1 MAKLHFSVS
10 SDYKEVIRL
19 RQECEKLEEQLKK
32 MDVNKSPDVAKALEA
47 QLGSATSQYKKLV
60 EKIGEAEAKIT
71 KSADNIIKATD
82 RIVQAQEKISK
93 TNSTGSGSV
102 SSVSSTETANI
113 QAQAKAYDD
122 LKHIID
128 DTLGSMEGN
137 ARFLAE
143 TGIRI
148 KVINTNISV
157 LEKTIKSQGHATS
170 AQTEQLA
177 KYNHELAELR
187 IQSQDARRELN
198 TGLRLEL
205 AGQGSIKALR
215 NELLQMQRTYE
226 NMTESVRN
234 SSFGREMAASIDLAN
249 KKVSEL
255 EQSMGRYNR
264 NVGNYASGWNGLNM
278 SIQQVGRELPSLAVG
293 WNTFFLAISN
303 NLPILADEIKRA
315 KDEYKSLV
323 AQGQKATPVWK
334 QIVSSLFSW
343 QTALTVGVTLL
354 TVYGKDIMEWIKEL
368 VNGKEA
374 VNALKEA
381 QEKLNEAQLEGTKNA
396 QSELIKL
403 KLLRSLAEDE
413 SKQRSERLKAVSEL
427 QKMYPDYLGNI
438 DKEKILAGQVS
449 GIYNQLTS
457 NIKNAAIAR
466 AKFDKAVSVAKEK
479 DDLQEEF
486 NTLIASSGKIRTRLG
501 VDDIEQVKSKL
512 KELKEIQGSTQGRY
526 FGSTQRAADIKAL
539 QDISDAYD
547 AVINKEKEL
556 ESITKNI
563 KIPDLMGK
571 ITEGSIAAL
580 EASISVKQNALK
592 NVTNKK
598 EYDRINAEIKAEQAK
613 IEEITG
619 EEAKKQADKRL
630 KIQQKIADE
639 LLQLQATNQQRE
651 IDLMKE
657 GTEKKVA
664 QINFDY
670 KKQIEAIKKQ
680 SEKWAK
686 EQGGTLTAEQT
697 IQISTAFANAR
708 KLREK
713 NTTSIYK
720 KEFEAAEKAM
730 NDYLSKYGTYEEQRL
745 AITKQYEE
753 KIAKAITEG
762 EKKTLQ
768 KEMENAISSIEFTK
782 LKNDINWDSIFGNLS
797 LYSSKK
803 LKELR
808 GQLRQLIETDKT
820 LSMSDK
826 TALIEQY
833 NKLGDAIIKD
843 QSALGKLFEH
853 KTEQQKQIQL
863 LKEEYE
869 LRKAIYDNLVK
880 EQKIVKERYSGAK
893 LNLEDFLEKN
903 KFNTDTSSIDASK
916 IISMLGVKGDS
927 SSIDEFKYLFSMFN
941 KAGNELSNVTSKV
954 GEAGKSMQGA
964 SSALEGAGNS
974 AASTI
979 SMIDMIIHGINDNI
993 QSANELIKILEIEDT
1008 KFGEGFDSFAKSS
1021 QYATQAWESLKSG
1034 NIMGVAAGVAGSI
1047 KELGNAIGSWFG
1059 LSADYSSYNKM
1070 KEEYESLSNVWDILI
1085 SKKQKYID
1093 ISYGDE
1099 ARKIGNESIELLNKK
1114 LQSNIALGIERLNAG
1129 ASAGSHSI
1137 GVRQRKNMSK
1147 QGWEEL
1153 REAANLIGFKY
1164 DSVAGGRMTGLFDLT
1179 AKQLD
1184 ELQSKAPT
1192 FWAKL
1197 DDDVREYLQNII
1209 DCDNEIKK
1217 MKEDM
1222 KETMTGVSFD
1232 SFYDNFV
1239 STLSDMDKSSQDFA
1253 NDFGEYIKNAILS
1266 NLIANK
1272 YRQRIEDL
1280 YNDWAQKSDSNG
1292 DNVFDLTSTEAKEL
1306 KDAQKSLAEEMI
1318 AERDALAKVFGWSS
1332 TSTQEASKKGFA
1344 QASQDSVD
1352 ELNGRFTAGQVAW
1365 EETKN
1370 QSVLQNEKLS
1380 ILDIKADS
1388 LINLASDQK
1397 NIADE
1402 TRTILV
1408 NSYME
1413 LQQISE
1419 NTGAIIKP
1427 ITEMRDKMNS
1437 WDSKIRNM

>member
-47 QLGSATSQYKKLV
+47 QLEKATRKIREYQEKYIKLKKIQDDIGKSNNTSDDVKKGTAALRSTNKWIEANTKAIIEADNQIKILKKDFNSLSADDKAGSAGTTKLRQIEQV
-60 EKIGEAEAKIT
+60 VAKRMAEAE
-71 KSADNIIKATD
+71 S
-82 RIVQAQEKISK
+82 
-93 TNSTGSGSV
+93 
-102 SSVSSTETANI
+102 
-113 QAQAKAYDD
+113 
-122 LKHIID
+122 
-128 DTLGSMEGN
+128 
-137 ARFLAE
+137 
-143 TGIRI
+143 IR
-148 KVINTNISV
+148 
-157 LEKTIKSQGHATS
+157 KTIKVQKDKIIQDRSEEGSIT
-170 AQTEQLA
+170 QLR
-177 KYNHELAELR
+177 KQLSLLIVDYDNMGRL
-187 IQSQDARRELN
+187 RRES
-198 TGLRLEL
+198 G
-205 AGQGSIKALR
+205 AGKALLAQIKIVQD
-215 NELLQMQRTYE
+215 ELNKAEQA
-226 NMTESVRN
+226 S
-234 SSFGREMAASIDLAN
+234 GRF
-249 KKVSEL
+249 
-255 EQSMGRYNR
+255 QR
-264 NVGNYASGWNGLNM
+264 NVGNYSSAFNGLGM
-278 SIQQVGRELPSLAVG
+278 SIQQIARELPTLSMGA
-293 WNTFFLAISN
+293 NMFFLAISN
-303 NLPILADEIKRA
+303 NLPIFFDEVQRA
-315 KDEYKSLV
+315 RKEYTAYIAELKKGNTEVQKV
-323 AQGQKATPVWK
+323 APVWK
-334 QIVSSLFSW
+334 QIASGIFSW
-343 QTALTVGVTLL
+343 NTALTVGVTLL
-354 TVYGKDIMEWIKEL
+354 TVYGKDIVEWVSGL
-368 VNGKEA
+368 F
-374 VNALKEA
+374 NAEKQLDATAEA
-381 QEKLNEAQLEGTKNA
+381 QEKLNEAQSEGIKNA
-396 QSELIKL
+396 QSELL
-403 KLLRSLAEDE
+403 KLNLLRREAENE
-413 SKQRSERLKAVSEL
+413 TKSRNNRLKAVSEL

-613 IEEITG
+613 IEKITG

-713 NTTSIYK
+713 DTTSIYK
-720 KEFEAAEKAM
+720 KEFEVAEKAM

>member
-82 RIVQAQEKISK
+82 RIVQAQEKLSK
-93 TNSTGSGSV
+93 TNSTGSGSA

-753 KIAKAITEG
+753 KITKATTEG
-762 EKKTLQ
+762 DKKTLQ
-768 KEMENAISSIEFTK
+768 KEFEQAILSLDFDELKKEINWGVIFGDVSKITKKQLKEVKQQLIKFKKSPEFKKATPENIKVIEDAINNINNSLIEKGGLFGGLNESLNEYQNAVEEVTKAQEELNKAIESGDKAAQEKAREDLNQAKGKQVKSEINVEKSKDKAIANITSVANAINQLGSAQ
-782 LKNDINWDSIFGNLS
+782 LS
-797 LYSSKK
+797 LS
-803 LKELR
+803 
-808 GQLRQLIETDKT
+808 
-820 LSMSDK
+820 
-826 TALIEQY
+826 
-833 NKLGDAIIKD
+833 
-843 QSALGKLFEH
+843 
-853 KTEQQKQIQL
+853 
-863 LKEEYE
+863 
-869 LRKAIYDNLVK
+869 
-880 EQKIVKERYSGAK
+880 
-893 LNLEDFLEKN
+893 
-903 KFNTDTSSIDASK
+903 
-916 IISMLGVKGDS
+916 
-927 SSIDEFKYLFSMFN
+927 
-941 KAGNELSNVTSKV
+941 
-954 GEAGKSMQGA
+954 
-964 SSALEGAGNS
+964 
-974 AASTI
+974 
-979 SMIDMIIHGINDNI
+979 
-993 QSANELIKILEIEDT
+993 
-1008 KFGEGFDSFAKSS
+1008 
-1021 QYATQAWESLKSG
+1021 
-1034 NIMGVAAGVAGSI
+1034 
-1047 KELGNAIGSWFG
+1047 ELGNTVGGLVDVLSESGSKIGGLIAAILSIIDSIGEQGITNFVTNLVGNIVNNIKEAGIRDIKLTSGG
-1059 LSADYSSYNKM
+1059 LIDLKFMKGADYSSYNKM
-1070 KEEYESLSNVWDILI
+1070 KTEYEELNDIWDELI
-1085 SKKQKYID
+1085 DKKKEYID
-1093 ISYGDE
+1093 ISYGEE
-1099 ARKIGNESIELLNKK
+1099 AYKVGKEAQDLVQKSIESYKTLGKEFLN
-1114 LQSNIALGIERLNAG
+1114 SG
-1129 ASAGSHSI
+1129 ASAGSSSK
-1137 GVRQRKNMSK
+1137 GVRQRKGMSK
-1147 QGWEEL
+1147 EGWEEAKKAL
-1153 REAANLIGFKY
+1153 GQDFYNFKIGE
-1164 DSVAGGRMTGLFDLT
+1164 GRMTGLFDLSIE
-1179 AKQLD
+1179 QLEKLKED
-1184 ELQSKAPT
+1184 APT

-1197 DDDVREYLQNII
+1197 HSETQEYLNNII
-1209 DCDNEIKK
+1209 EGQAKIEEIQKQV
-1217 MKEDM
+1217 KEQL
-1222 KETMTGVSFD
+1222 TQVSFD
-1232 SFYDNFV
+1232 SMYDSFID
-1239 STLSDMDKSSQDFA
+1239 TLMDMDSSSKDFA
-1253 NDFGEYIKNAILS
+1253 DDISTYFMRAMLANTIGE
-1266 NLIANK
+1266 K
-1272 YRQRIEDL
+1272 YRDKLEEWYNKFAESMEKGTLDKDMASLRSEYNQYIED
-1280 YNDWAQKSDSNG
+1280 AIK
-1292 DNVFDLTSTEAKEL
+1292 
-1306 KDAQKSLAEEMI
+1306 
-1318 AERDALAKVFGWSS
+1318 ERDNLAKITGYDSLSS
-1332 TSTQEASKKGFA
+1332 YTQEASKKGFA

>member
-47 QLGSATSQYKKLV
+47 QLEKATRKIREYQEKYIKLKKIQDDIGKSNNTSDDVKKGTAALRSTNKWIEANTKAIIEADNQIKILKKDFNSLSADDKAGSAGTTKLRQIEQV
-60 EKIGEAEAKIT
+60 VAKRMAEAE
-71 KSADNIIKATD
+71 S
-82 RIVQAQEKISK
+82 
-93 TNSTGSGSV
+93 
-102 SSVSSTETANI
+102 
-113 QAQAKAYDD
+113 
-122 LKHIID
+122 
-128 DTLGSMEGN
+128 
-137 ARFLAE
+137 
-143 TGIRI
+143 IR
-148 KVINTNISV
+148 
-157 LEKTIKSQGHATS
+157 KTIKVQKDKIIQDRSEEGSIT
-170 AQTEQLA
+170 QLR
-177 KYNHELAELR
+177 KQLSLLIVDYDNMGRL
-187 IQSQDARRELN
+187 RRES
-198 TGLRLEL
+198 G
-205 AGQGSIKALR
+205 AGKALLAQIKIVQD
-215 NELLQMQRTYE
+215 ELNKAEQA
-226 NMTESVRN
+226 S
-234 SSFGREMAASIDLAN
+234 GRF
-249 KKVSEL
+249 
-255 EQSMGRYNR
+255 QR
-264 NVGNYASGWNGLNM
+264 NVGNYSSAFNGLGM
-278 SIQQVGRELPSLAVG
+278 SIQQIARELPTLSMGA
-293 WNTFFLAISN
+293 NMFFLAISN
-303 NLPILADEIKRA
+303 NLPIFFDEVQRA
-315 KDEYKSLV
+315 RKEYTAYIAELKKGNTEVQKV
-323 AQGQKATPVWK
+323 APVWK
-334 QIVSSLFSW
+334 QIASGIFSW
-343 QTALTVGVTLL
+343 NTALTVGVTLL
-354 TVYGKDIMEWIKEL
+354 TVYGKDIVEWVSGL
-368 VNGKEA
+368 F
-374 VNALKEA
+374 NAEKQLDATAEA
-381 QEKLNEAQLEGTKNA
+381 QEKLNEAQSEGIKNA
-396 QSELIKL
+396 QSELL
-403 KLLRSLAEDE
+403 KLNLLRREAENE
-413 SKQRSERLKAVSEL
+413 TKSRNNRLKAVSEL
-427 QKMYPDYLGNI
+427 QKMYPNYLGNI
-438 DKEKILAGQVS
+438 DKEKILTGDV
-449 GIYNQLTS
+449 S
-457 NIKNAAIAR
+457 NIYKTLANNILNT
-466 AKFDKAVSVAKEK
+466 AKAKAQFEKATKSAQEAVELEETFRNLSKEGPLFNLFPDDDKAY
-479 DDLQEEF
+479 
-486 NTLIASSGKIRTRLG
+486 I
-501 VDDIEQVKSKL
+501 
-512 KELKEIQGSTQGRY
+512 
-526 FGSTQRAADIKAL
+526 
-539 QDISDAYD
+539 
-547 AVINKEKEL
+547 
-556 ESITKNI
+556 ESIRNRI
-563 KIPDLMGK
+563 KLVEK
-571 ITEGSIAAL
+571 
-580 EASISVKQNALK
+580 EASIITENALL
-592 NVTNKK
+592 TGRQGDTSAQNKELIK
-598 EYDRINAEIKAEQAK
+598 LNEIINAYTKWQNKIKET
-613 IEEITG
+613 EEIANNIDTSKLISDSSSNDV
-619 EEAKKQADKRL
+619 EKAL

-657 GTEKKVA
+657 GTEKKIA

-713 NTTSIYK
+713 DTTSIYK
-720 KEFEAAEKAM
+720 EEFEVAEKAM

>member
-47 QLGSATSQYKKLV
+47 QLGSVTSQYKKLV

-82 RIVQAQEKISK
+82 RIVQAQEKLSK
-93 TNSTGSGSV
+93 TNSTGSGSA

-122 LKHIID
+122 LKQQID
-128 DTLGSMEGN
+128 VFIGSRDANIKRMINEQE
-137 ARFLAE
+137 A
-143 TGIRI
+143 IRLINIEI
-148 KVINTNISV
+148 KKITK
-157 LEKTIKSQGHATS
+157 LQGES
-170 AQTEQLA
+170 SSLSSGQQKRLEQLNRSLLTHKTA
-177 KYNHELAELR
+177 LSEIRQTLNNNIKLDIAATTSMNGLSQSLSRMR
-187 IQSQDARRELN
+187 ITYRGLTEEERQSPF
-198 TGLRLEL
+198 G
-205 AGQGSIKALR
+205 K
-215 NELLQMQRTYE
+215 ELL
-226 NMTESVRN
+226 
-234 SSFGREMAASIDLAN
+234 ASIQQADVKL
-249 KKVSEL
+249 KEL
-255 EQSMGRYNR
+255 DATIGNHQR
-264 NVGNYASGWNGLNM
+264 NIGNYASGWNGLSM
-278 SIQQVGRELPSLAVG
+278 SIQQLGRELPSLAYGPQV
-293 WNTFFLAISN
+293 FFSAISN

-343 QTALTVGVTLL
+343 QTALTVGITLL
-354 TVYGKDIMEWIKEL
+354 TVYGKYIVEWVGNIFKGRDALKSVAEMQDDVNEKLKSSQIGNQIAELKKLQAEWKSLGKNIEQQNKFIKERKNDFDKL
-368 VNGKEA
+368 GISINNTREAENLFVNNTDKFLESLKLRAQATAAQELASEKYKEA
-374 VNALKEA
+374 LIKQQEA
-381 QEKLNEAQLEGTKNA
+381 ENEAQKGVSFWDRSKSSLVQSIMGAGGQLNNSTNGPSAEDFKKERIKNLKEEANSVKNA
-396 QSELIKL
+396 ADAYFKLGQEMEQAADAALKDAGIKKTTTNYAEQEAKRLAQIQKRIADELIKL
-403 KLLRSLAEDE
+403 
-413 SKQRSERLKAVSEL
+413 
-427 QKMYPDYLGNI
+427 
-438 DKEKILAGQVS
+438 
-449 GIYNQLTS
+449 
-457 NIKNAAIAR
+457 
-466 AKFDKAVSVAKEK
+466 
-479 DDLQEEF
+479 QE
-486 NTLIASSGKIRTRLG
+486 
-501 VDDIEQVKSKL
+501 
-512 KELKEIQGSTQGRY
+512 
-526 FGSTQRAADIKAL
+526 
-539 QDISDAYD
+539 
-547 AVINKEKEL
+547 
-556 ESITKNI
+556 
-563 KIPDLMGK
+563 
-571 ITEGSIAAL
+571 
-580 EASISVKQNALK
+580 
-592 NVTNKK
+592 
-598 EYDRINAEIKAEQAK
+598 
-613 IEEITG
+613 
-619 EEAKKQADKRL
+619 
-630 KIQQKIADE
+630 
-639 LLQLQATNQQRE
+639 TNQQRE

-657 GTEKKVA
+657 GTEKKIA

-670 KKQIEAIKKQ
+670 KKQIESIKKQ